1 MFVFFECSTA
11 VLTVGTAAAAAAA
24 AAGGCCSAGA
34 CAGGAPKTCYVRYEP
49 EFRTCDTVA
58 FCSFCSFCSFCRS
71 KLKAKRQ
78 NQSRGDSGS

>member
-24 AAGGCCSAGA
+24 GCCSAGA

-58 FCSFCSFCSFCRS
+58 FCSFSSFCRS